1 MKCVPVP
8 RTCTPV
14 PEQRRSDR
22 REAGAPPRAEASRP
36 LRAHRGDSAY
46 VLLGDPGAGKSTAF
60 RCEYEALGGERAH
73 LITARDFRTLAPR
86 TEWRGKTLFIDGL
99 DEVRAGASDARTPF
113 DAIRARLDDL
123 GRPRFRLSCRA
134 ADWLGANDRRHL
146 ESVSPGEG
154 VTVLG
159 LDPLTSDDALRI
171 LDGGDG
177 PSDAAAFIESA
188 RDRGLDAM
196 LANPQ
201 SLGMLADA
209 VGAGGEWPAS
219 RSETFEHACRA
230 MVEEKNEEHAIA
242 CEDWHVQSD
251 DLVDAAGRLCAGLL
265 LADCEGYARRE
276 LASDVSYPVLDCCV
290 AEFDGSPESAARAA
304 HIAMGGADR
313 LFLRAL
319 ATRLFTSPREGR
331 FSPVHRHVAEFLA
344 ARHVARLIEAG
355 LPARR
360 VLALIVGGDGT
371 VVTALRGFSGWLA
384 ALCRCSGVRRQ
395 LIDRDPV
402 GVALYGDAAGFTPD
416 DKRRLLQAVHRD
428 ASRLV
433 EFPSS
438 SGSRSFVTSDL
449 EPALREILTDPDRG
463 QEQQSFV
470 YFVLRAA
477 AAPLPGAPEL
487 LLEVVRDDGRY
498 PDVRAAA
505 LEAFIRTAPG
515 GRDSEATLVTLLDE
529 VHRGIVS
536 DPDGELRQTLLSHLF
551 PDSVPAS
558 RVLDYLTEGGYRKR
572 FWCFLPERAADADV
586 AVLLDSLADRQDARE
601 PAMTSDDEA
610 LGAVVDVAD
619 RQKAR
624 GRAAMGPDRRA
635 LDPYRTGL
643 NTMELLVRGLAAA
656 GDALDIR
663 RLYGWL
669 GVGLCSRSHAEGL
682 AAPDGETGEGA
693 SGSVPRVRDW
703 LTARPETQKA
713 IVLEGLLGW
722 TLTGC
727 PPGGPAVEER
737 LYGAEPPPD
746 LGRWCLD
753 QALVATG
760 PGASEC
766 AQYLLRR
773 AVRALVDGV
782 SDAGLSLAL
791 LQERTRGHWLEQRLQ
806 GMLASPVDPVRSERR
821 RGWIARDES
830 RRRRLLQEVRAQEA
844 ALRENQCPPALL
856 RPLAATWFGLL
867 PEITGDDA
875 RTRLRNLLVPDTGLV
890 DAALAGLRGAPRRA
904 DVPAAEDVIRRHS
917 EGEEYHLALPVLAGL
932 AALDAERPDESPALD
947 ERRMRSALAFCYTT
961 PVSGVDG
968 WYRRVVRSRPEVV
981 ADVLRRYGTA
991 ELRRASPSVP
1001 ALYALAHD
1009 EDHRAVA
1016 AHAVLPLLRSFPT
1029 RCRNPQID
1037 ALIWLL
1043 WAALRWADGAEL
1055 RRLIDEKLG
1064 ARSMNDA
1071 QRTQWLAAG
1080 LVTSPDRWHGP
1091 IDEFVRGRDARVRR
1105 LAAFFATGRGPRLSR
1120 DMRAPELALLI
1131 RLLGPVFGPRLPR
1144 GTTGGSLDLEASIAI
1159 GELMDRLA
1167 ESPDRAAGEALAD
1180 LSSDRGLSAWRVG
1193 LVRAR
1198 DAQRVVRRDATFR
1211 PPSVGQV
1218 CRTLTNGPPANAG
1231 DLAAL
1236 LVDRLRDIAE
1246 EVRAGNT
1253 NGWRLY
1259 WNEGPHRRPHEP
1271 KHENSCRDAL
1281 LLLLRERLAGAADAQ
1296 PEGNYANDRR
1306 ADVRVACGS
1315 FQVPIEIK
1323 KDSHRDLWSALH
1335 DQLIAHYTQDPATD
1349 GYGIYMVFR
1358 FGEGGPPPPD
1368 GPPPRSADELQ
1379 ARLAESLSAPEA
1391 RRISV
1396 CVIDV
1401 SPPRPAAGTI
1411 GGDDRRR

>member
-1 MKCVPVP
+1 M
-8 RTCTPV
+8 
-14 PEQRRSDR
+14 
-22 REAGAPPRAEASRP
+22 
-36 LRAHRGDSAY
+36 
-46 VLLGDPGAGKSTAF
+46 
-60 RCEYEALGGERAH
+60 
-73 LITARDFRTLAPR
+73 
-86 TEWRGKTLFIDGL
+86 
-99 DEVRAGASDARTPF
+99 
-113 DAIRARLDDL
+113 
-123 GRPRFRLSCRA
+123 
-134 ADWLGANDRRHL
+134 
-146 ESVSPGEG
+146 
-154 VTVLG
+154 LG

-177 PSDAAAFIESA
+177 PSDAAVFIESA

-209 VGAGGEWPAS
+209 VGVGGEWPAS
-219 RSETFEHACRA
+219 RSEMFERACRA

-242 CEDWHVQSD
+242 CEDWHVPSN
-251 DLVDAAGRLCAGLL
+251 DLLDAAGRLCARLL

-276 LASDVSYPVLDCCV
+276 LASDASYPVLDCCV
-290 AEFDGSPESAARAA
+290 AEFDGSPESDARAA
-304 HIAMGGADR
+304 HIAAGGADR

-384 ALCRCSGVRRQ
+384 ALCRCSRVRRE

-402 GVALYGDAAGFTPD
+402 GVALYGDAAGFSPD

-463 QEQQSFV
+463 HERQSFV

-477 AAPLPGAPEL
+477 SAPFPGVSEL

-515 GRDSEATLVTLLDE
+515 GQDTAAALLALLDE
-529 VHRGIVS
+529 VHVGIVP

-558 RVLDYLTEGGYRKR
+558 RVLDYLTEGGDRKR
-572 FWCFLPERAADADV
+572 FWYFLLPERATDADV

-601 PAMTSDDEA
+601 PATTSDDEA
-610 LGAVVDVAD
+610 LGAVVDVVAD
-619 RQKAR
+619 RQNAR
-624 GRAAMGPDRRA
+624 EPAATPDNDEVVGAVGDLRGAREPAATGPGSRA
-635 LDPYRTGL
+635 LDLYRTGL
-643 NTMELLVRGLAAA
+643 NAMDLLARGLDVH
-656 GDALDIR
+656 GDALDVR
-663 RLYGWL
+663 RLYDWL
-669 GVGLCSRSHAEGL
+669 GVGAASRPYADGL
-682 AAPDGETGEGA
+682 AMPNGDTGEGA
-693 SGSVPRVRDW
+693 GGPVPRVRAW
-703 LTARPETQKA
+703 LAARPETQKA
-713 IVLEGLLGW
+713 IVLEGLRRWMPSEGLRA
-722 TLTGC
+722 TGR
-727 PPGGPAVEER
+727 GIAER
-737 LYGAEPPPD
+737 FYGADPPAD
-746 LGRWCLD
+746 FGRWCLD
-753 QALVATG
+753 EALRAAAAESAE
-760 PGASEC
+760 GAAE
-766 AQYLLRR
+766 YLLER

-782 SDAGLSLAL
+782 DAAGLSLAL

-806 GMLASPVDPVRSERR
+806 GMLASPVDPARSERR
-821 RGWIARDES
+821 RAWTARDES
-830 RRRRLLQEVRAQEA
+830 RRRRLLQDVRSQEA
-844 ALRENQCPPALL
+844 ALRENRCPPALL

-867 PEITGDDA
+867 PEITGDDP
-875 RTRLRNLLVPDTGLV
+875 RTRLRNLLAPDTGLV
-890 DAALAGLRGAPRRA
+890 DAALAGLRGAPTRA
-904 DVPAAEDVIRRHS
+904 DVPAAEDVIRRHA

-968 WYRRVVRSRPEVV
+968 WYRRMVRSCPEVV
-981 ADVLRRYGTA
+981 GDVLRRYAAA
-991 ELRRASPSVP
+991 ELRRGSDSVP

-1016 AHAVLPLLRSFPT
+1016 ARAVLPLLRSFPT
-1029 RCRNPQID
+1029 RCRNTQID

-1080 LVTSPDRWHGP
+1080 LVTAPDRWRGP

-1105 LAAFFATGRGPRLSR
+1105 LAAFFVTGRGPRLFH
-1120 DMRAPELALLI
+1120 DMRAPDLALLI
-1131 RLLGPVFGPRLPR
+1131 RLLGPAFGPRLPR
-1144 GTTGGSLDLEASIAI
+1144 GTTGGSLDLEVSIAI
-1159 GELMDRLA
+1159 GEMLDRLA
-1167 ESPDRAAGEALAD
+1167 ASPDRAVGEALAD
-1180 LSSDRGLSAWRVG
+1180 LVSDRGSSAWRDA

-1211 PPSVGQV
+1211 APSIEQV
-1218 CRTLTNGPPANAG
+1218 RRTLANGPPANPG

-1236 LVDRLRDIAE
+1236 LVDRLREIAE

-1253 NGWRLY
+1253 NGWRLF
-1259 WNEGPHRRPHEP
+1259 WNEGRHRRPHEP

-1281 LLLLRERLAGAADAQ
+1281 LLLLRERLGGVPDAQ

-1306 ADVRVACGS
+1306 ADIRVACGS

-1335 DQLIAHYTQDPATD
+1335 EQLLAHYTQDPATD
-1349 GYGIYMVFR
+1349 GYGIYLVFR

-1368 GPPPRSADELQ
+1368 GPPLRSADELQ

-1411 GGDDRRR
+1411 GGADRRR